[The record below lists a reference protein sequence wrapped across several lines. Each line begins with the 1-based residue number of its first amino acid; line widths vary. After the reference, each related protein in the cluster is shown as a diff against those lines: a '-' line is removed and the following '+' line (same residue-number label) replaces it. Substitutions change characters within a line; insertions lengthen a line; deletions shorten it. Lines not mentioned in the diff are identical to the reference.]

1 MARLIF
7 ISPYMKGG
15 RDAARLAHRTRY
27 FATREGVQLL
37 NDDNVHLPVTKKQ
50 QQYIH
55 RLLRSFPEAREL
67 PEHED
72 YANTPNRQTA
82 FALIAQIHEDF
93 IEPMDGRENY
103 LDYVAN
109 RPGVK
114 ALGEHGLWDAHGKV
128 PQRSGA
134 MKAPVGLLSDRTV
147 LRKQDEG
154 PRPDKFAFGVRIG
167 RVVDEC
173 RTVKGCIRK
182 WLYIFANGQL
192 KLSTAEEVNVKNM
205 EAFL

>member
-37 NDDNVHLPVTKKQ
+37 KDDNAHLPVTKKQ
-50 QQYIH
+50 QQYIQ

-128 PQRSGA
+128 PSLENAVAEVARHTGNVWT
-134 MKAPVGLLSDRTV
+134 PVISLSRENAERLGYTD
-147 LRKQDEG
+147 
-154 PRPDKFAFGVRIG
+154 
-167 RVVDEC
+167 
-173 RTVKGCIRK
+173 
-182 WLYIFANGQL
+182 L
-192 KLSTAEEVNVKNM
+192 KNW
-205 EAFL
+205 

>member
-1 MARLIF
+1 MARIIF

-37 NDDNVHLPVTKKQ
+37 KDDNAHLPATKKQ

-55 RLLRSFPEAREL
+55 RLLRSFQEAREL

-82 FALIAQIHEDF
+82 FALIAQIHEYF

-114 ALGEHGLWDAHGKV
+114 ALG
-128 PQRSGA
+128 
-134 MKAPVGLLSDRTV
+134 
-147 LRKQDEG
+147 
-154 PRPDKFAFGVRIG
+154 
-167 RVVDEC
+167 
-173 RTVKGCIRK
+173 
-182 WLYIFANGQL
+182 
-192 KLSTAEEVNVKNM
+192 
-205 EAFL
+205 

>member
-82 FALIAQIHEDF
+82 FALIAQ
-93 IEPMDGRENY
+93 MG
-103 LDYVAN
+103 
-109 RPGVK
+109 
-114 ALGEHGLWDAHGKV
+114 
-128 PQRSGA
+128 
-134 MKAPVGLLSDRTV
+134 KAPVNPLAICGWSDITPAGKKIMRPKKCWIRAGKAVSLSDAPAGLKRTERLEWFEAEAMNRV
-147 LRKQDEG
+147 YAMRDELCAEH
-154 PRPDKFAFGVRIG
+154 PG
-167 RVVDEC
+167 R
-173 RTVKGCIRK
+173 
-182 WLYIFANGQL
+182 F
-192 KLSTAEEVNVKNM
+192 
-205 EAFL
+205 